1 MPAIHCARS
10 TLLCL
15 LWWRWYSVLPEE
27 VVQHAAYFQSEYP
40 YAVRRVFNTP
50 LRRSSTRDRETTA
63 TRMVNPGIQVTL
75 RGIVAFSAI
84 FSGGSI
90 VHKVFAPD
98 LTVPDLSKPGGAAP
112 EEGATGF
119 VGAAAFEG
127 ARTGFAFKT
136 GSQGLGYYTDK
147 KR

>member
-1 MPAIHCARS
+1 MAYIWRARLTRCLFSVDDESAGFLTPSSAI
-10 TLLCL
+10 
-15 LWWRWYSVLPEE
+15 V
-27 VVQHAAYFQSEYP
+27 HA
-40 YAVRRVFNTP
+40 
-50 LRRSSTRDRETTA
+50 RETHQA
-63 TRMVNPGIQVTL
+63 RMVNPGIQVTL

>member
-1 MPAIHCARS
+1 MHALLYFAFYGGGGTLSYLKRS
-10 TLLCL
+10 
-15 LWWRWYSVLPEE
+15 
-27 VVQHAAYFQSEYP
+27 
-40 YAVRRVFNTP
+40 FNTLPIFRVNILTLSAEYLTP
-50 LRRSSTRDRETTA
+50 LFGDRPRATETA
-63 TRMVNPGIQVTL
+63 QPRMVNPGIQVTL